1 MHGVIADKLGV
12 IKLMDKREVYF
23 DNSATTRAFDEVRD
37 IVAETMTVDYGNT
50 SSRHMKG
57 VEAERYVKAAR
68 EKIAKT
74 LKVTEKEIVFT
85 SGGTESNNLAII
97 GSAIANQR
105 AGKHIITTA
114 IEHASVAAVVGFLE
128 EQGFEVTILPVDEN
142 GQISLEELEA
152 AIREDTILVS
162 MMQIN
167 NEMGAIEPVAE
178 AGALIKKKNP
188 NTLFHVD
195 AIQSYGKLRIYPK
208 KMNVDMLSVSG
219 HKLHG
224 PKGSG
229 FLYIKENTKAI
240 ITTHA
245 SNVCGTIIPI
255 EEIGALC
262 KEKGL
267 VYAVDTAQT
276 AGILNIDMQKANID
290 FLAFTGHKGL
300 LGPQGIGGFIASD
313 KLEGLIDPVISGGT
327 GSLSDSEEIPDFL
340 PDRFESGTLNLP
352 GIIGLHQALVYLKE
366 AGIDNMRK
374 EKMEITKYFLDQVK
388 EIDGVKVAGKK
399 TVEGRLGV
407 VSIDFEGFDNSI
419 VSFYLSSK
427 YKIMTRVGMHCAPRA
442 HKTLKTFPQGTVRFS
457 FSHFNTKEEVDICID
472 AIKTILDDLRQGEE
486 LI

>member
-1 MHGVIADKLGV
+1 MKDI
-12 IKLMDKREVYF
+12 YF
-23 DNSATTRAFDEVRD
+23 DNSSTSFPKAPNVGRAMGEFIENGAFNINRGSYEGAYEAGSAVLDTREMLKDLFNCPNSKNVVFTPSVTYSLNFFIKGFLKPGDHVLVTSVEHNAVMRPLVQMEKLGVEFDAVPCDEEGGV
-37 IVAETMTVDYGNT
+37 TVDD
-50 SSRHMKG
+50 
-57 VEAERYVKAAR
+57 
-68 EKIAKT
+68 
-74 LKVTEKEIVFT
+74 F
-85 SGGTESNNLAII
+85 
-97 GSAIANQR
+97 R
-105 AGKHIITTA
+105 A
-114 IEHASVAAVVGFLE
+114 
-128 EQGFEVTILPVDEN
+128 
-142 GQISLEELEA
+142 
-152 AIREDTILVS
+152 
-162 MMQIN
+162 
-167 NEMGAIEPVAE
+167 
-178 AGALIKKKNP
+178 
-188 NTLFHVD
+188 
-195 AIQSYGKLRIYPK
+195 
-208 KMNVDMLSVSG
+208 
-219 HKLHG
+219 
-224 PKGSG
+224 
-229 FLYIKENTKAI
+229 YIKENTKAI

-313 KLEGLIDPVISGGT
+313 KLEGLIEPVISGGT

-366 AGIDNMRK
+366 AGIDNMRN

-388 EIDGVKVAGKK
+388 EIEGVKVAGKK

-457 FSHFNTKEEVDICID
+457 FSHFNTKEEVDVCID
-472 AIKTILDDLRQGEE
+472 SIKTILSDLRQGED

>member
-1 MHGVIADKLGV
+1 MKDI
-12 IKLMDKREVYF
+12 YF
-23 DNSATTRAFDEVRD
+23 DNSSTSFPKAPNVGRAMGEFIENGAFNINRGSYEGAYEAGSAVLDTREMLKDLFNCPNSKNVVFTPSVTYSLNFFIKGFLKPGDHVL
-37 IVAETMTVDYGNT
+37 VT
-50 SSRHMKG
+50 SVEHNAVMRPLVQMEKLG
-57 VEAERYVKAAR
+57 VEFDAVPCDE
-68 EKIAKT
+68 EGG
-74 LKVTEKEIVFT
+74 VTADDF
-85 SGGTESNNLAII
+85 
-97 GSAIANQR
+97 R
-105 AGKHIITTA
+105 A
-114 IEHASVAAVVGFLE
+114 
-128 EQGFEVTILPVDEN
+128 
-142 GQISLEELEA
+142 
-152 AIREDTILVS
+152 
-162 MMQIN
+162 
-167 NEMGAIEPVAE
+167 
-178 AGALIKKKNP
+178 
-188 NTLFHVD
+188 
-195 AIQSYGKLRIYPK
+195 
-208 KMNVDMLSVSG
+208 
-219 HKLHG
+219 
-224 PKGSG
+224 
-229 FLYIKENTKAI
+229 YIKENTKAI

-457 FSHFNTKEEVDICID
+457 FSHFNTKEEVDVCID
-472 AIKTILDDLRQGEE
+472 SIKTILSDLRQGEE

>member
-1 MHGVIADKLGV
+1 MKDI
-12 IKLMDKREVYF
+12 YF
-23 DNSATTRAFDEVRD
+23 DNSSTSFPKAPNVGRAMGEFIENGAFNINRGSYEGAYEAGSAVLDTREMLKDLFNCPNSKNVVFTPSVTYSLNFFIKGFLKPGDHVL
-37 IVAETMTVDYGNT
+37 VT
-50 SSRHMKG
+50 SVEHNAVMRPLVQMEKLG
-57 VEAERYVKAAR
+57 VE
-68 EKIAKT
+68 
-74 LKVTEKEIVFT
+74 FD
-85 SGGTESNNLAII
+85 
-97 GSAIANQR
+97 
-105 AGKHIITTA
+105 
-114 IEHASVAAVVGFLE
+114 AVPCDE
-128 EQGFEVTILPVDEN
+128 EGEVTADDFR
-142 GQISLEELEA
+142 A
-152 AIREDTILVS
+152 
-162 MMQIN
+162 
-167 NEMGAIEPVAE
+167 
-178 AGALIKKKNP
+178 
-188 NTLFHVD
+188 
-195 AIQSYGKLRIYPK
+195 
-208 KMNVDMLSVSG
+208 
-219 HKLHG
+219 
-224 PKGSG
+224 
-229 FLYIKENTKAI
+229 YIKENTKAI

-366 AGIDNMRK
+366 AGIDNMRN

-388 EIDGVKVAGKK
+388 EIEGVKVAGKK

-457 FSHFNTKEEVDICID
+457 FSHFNTKEEVDVCID
-472 AIKTILDDLRQGEE
+472 SIKTILSDLRQGED

>member
-1 MHGVIADKLGV
+1 MKDI
-12 IKLMDKREVYF
+12 YF
-23 DNSATTRAFDEVRD
+23 DNSSTSFPKAPNVGRAMGEFIENGAFNINRGSYEGAYEAGSAVLDTREMLKDLFNCPNSKNVVFTPSVTYSLNFFIKGFLKPGDHVL
-37 IVAETMTVDYGNT
+37 VT
-50 SSRHMKG
+50 SVEHNAVMRPLVQMEKLG
-57 VEAERYVKAAR
+57 VEFDAVPCDE
-68 EKIAKT
+68 EGG
-74 LKVTEKEIVFT
+74 VTADDF
-85 SGGTESNNLAII
+85 
-97 GSAIANQR
+97 R
-105 AGKHIITTA
+105 A
-114 IEHASVAAVVGFLE
+114 
-128 EQGFEVTILPVDEN
+128 
-142 GQISLEELEA
+142 
-152 AIREDTILVS
+152 
-162 MMQIN
+162 
-167 NEMGAIEPVAE
+167 
-178 AGALIKKKNP
+178 
-188 NTLFHVD
+188 
-195 AIQSYGKLRIYPK
+195 
-208 KMNVDMLSVSG
+208 
-219 HKLHG
+219 
-224 PKGSG
+224 
-229 FLYIKENTKAI
+229 YIKENTKTI

-457 FSHFNTKEEVDICID
+457 FSHFNTKEEVDICIN
-472 AIKTILDDLRQGEE
+472 AIKTILSDLRQGGE

>member
-1 MHGVIADKLGV
+1 MKDI
-12 IKLMDKREVYF
+12 YF
-23 DNSATTRAFDEVRD
+23 DNSSTSFPKAPNVGRAMGEFIENGAFNINRGSYEGAYEAGSAVLDTREMLKDLFNCPNSKNVVFTPSVTYSLNFFIKGFLKPGDHVL
-37 IVAETMTVDYGNT
+37 VT
-50 SSRHMKG
+50 SGEHTAVMRPLVQMEKLG
-57 VEAERYVKAAR
+57 VE
-68 EKIAKT
+68 
-74 LKVTEKEIVFT
+74 
-85 SGGTESNNLAII
+85 
-97 GSAIANQR
+97 
-105 AGKHIITTA
+105 
-114 IEHASVAAVVGFLE
+114 
-128 EQGFEVTILPVDEN
+128 
-142 GQISLEELEA
+142 
-152 AIREDTILVS
+152 
-162 MMQIN
+162 
-167 NEMGAIEPVAE
+167 
-178 AGALIKKKNP
+178 
-188 NTLFHVD
+188 VD
-195 AIQSYGKLRIYPK
+195 AVPCDEEGGVTADDFRA
-208 KMNVDMLSVSG
+208 
-219 HKLHG
+219 
-224 PKGSG
+224 
-229 FLYIKENTKAI
+229 YIKENTKAI

-366 AGIDNMRK
+366 AGIDNMRN

-457 FSHFNTKEEVDICID
+457 FSHFNTKEEVDVCID
-472 AIKTILDDLRQGEE
+472 SIKTILSDLRQGEDR
-486 LI
+486 I

>member
-1 MHGVIADKLGV
+1 MKDI
-12 IKLMDKREVYF
+12 YF
-23 DNSATTRAFDEVRD
+23 DNSSTSFPKAPNVGRAMGEFIENGAFNINRGSYEGAYEAGSAVLDTREMLKDLFNCPNSKNVVFTPSVTYSLNFFIKGFLKPGDHVL
-37 IVAETMTVDYGNT
+37 VT
-50 SSRHMKG
+50 SVEHNAVMRPLVQMKKLG
-57 VEAERYVKAAR
+57 VEFDAVPCDE
-68 EKIAKT
+68 EGG
-74 LKVTEKEIVFT
+74 VTADDF
-85 SGGTESNNLAII
+85 
-97 GSAIANQR
+97 R
-105 AGKHIITTA
+105 A
-114 IEHASVAAVVGFLE
+114 
-128 EQGFEVTILPVDEN
+128 
-142 GQISLEELEA
+142 
-152 AIREDTILVS
+152 
-162 MMQIN
+162 
-167 NEMGAIEPVAE
+167 
-178 AGALIKKKNP
+178 
-188 NTLFHVD
+188 
-195 AIQSYGKLRIYPK
+195 
-208 KMNVDMLSVSG
+208 
-219 HKLHG
+219 
-224 PKGSG
+224 
-229 FLYIKENTKAI
+229 YIKENTKAI

-366 AGIDNMRK
+366 AGIDNMRN

-457 FSHFNTKEEVDICID
+457 FSHFNTKEEVDICIN
-472 AIKTILDDLRQGEE
+472 AIKTILSDLRQGEE

>member
-1 MHGVIADKLGV
+1 MKDI
-12 IKLMDKREVYF
+12 YF
-23 DNSATTRAFDEVRD
+23 DNSSTSFPKAPNVGRAMGEFIENGAFNINRGSYEGAYEAGSAVLDTREMLKDLFNCPNSKNVVFTPSVTYSLNFFIKGFLKPGDHVL
-37 IVAETMTVDYGNT
+37 VT
-50 SSRHMKG
+50 SVEHNAVMRPLVQMEKLG
-57 VEAERYVKAAR
+57 VEFDAVPCDE
-68 EKIAKT
+68 EGG
-74 LKVTEKEIVFT
+74 VTADDF
-85 SGGTESNNLAII
+85 
-97 GSAIANQR
+97 R
-105 AGKHIITTA
+105 A
-114 IEHASVAAVVGFLE
+114 
-128 EQGFEVTILPVDEN
+128 
-142 GQISLEELEA
+142 
-152 AIREDTILVS
+152 
-162 MMQIN
+162 
-167 NEMGAIEPVAE
+167 
-178 AGALIKKKNP
+178 
-188 NTLFHVD
+188 
-195 AIQSYGKLRIYPK
+195 
-208 KMNVDMLSVSG
+208 
-219 HKLHG
+219 
-224 PKGSG
+224 
-229 FLYIKENTKAI
+229 YIKENTKAI

-340 PDRFESGTLNLP
+340 PDRFDSGTLNLP

-457 FSHFNTKEEVDICID
+457 FSHFNTKEEVDVCID
-472 AIKTILDDLRQGEE
+472 AIKTILSDLRQGED

>member
-1 MHGVIADKLGV
+1 MKDI
-12 IKLMDKREVYF
+12 YF
-23 DNSATTRAFDEVRD
+23 DNSSTSFPKAPNVGRAMGEFIENGAFNINRGSYEGAYEAGSAVLDTREMLKDLFNCPNSKNVVFTPSVTYSLNFFIKGFLKPGDHVL
-37 IVAETMTVDYGNT
+37 VT
-50 SSRHMKG
+50 SVEHNAVMRPLVQMEKLG
-57 VEAERYVKAAR
+57 VEFDAVPCDE
-68 EKIAKT
+68 EGG
-74 LKVTEKEIVFT
+74 VTADDF
-85 SGGTESNNLAII
+85 
-97 GSAIANQR
+97 R
-105 AGKHIITTA
+105 A
-114 IEHASVAAVVGFLE
+114 
-128 EQGFEVTILPVDEN
+128 
-142 GQISLEELEA
+142 
-152 AIREDTILVS
+152 
-162 MMQIN
+162 
-167 NEMGAIEPVAE
+167 
-178 AGALIKKKNP
+178 
-188 NTLFHVD
+188 
-195 AIQSYGKLRIYPK
+195 
-208 KMNVDMLSVSG
+208 
-219 HKLHG
+219 
-224 PKGSG
+224 
-229 FLYIKENTKAI
+229 YIKENTKAI

-245 SNVCGTIIPI
+245 SNVCGRIIPI

-457 FSHFNTKEEVDICID
+457 FSHFNTKEEVDVCID
-472 AIKTILDDLRQGEE
+472 AIKTILSDLRQGED

>member
-1 MHGVIADKLGV
+1 MKDI
-12 IKLMDKREVYF
+12 YF
-23 DNSATTRAFDEVRD
+23 DNSSTSFPKAPNVGRAMGEFIENGAFNINRGSYEGAYEAGSAVLDTREMLKDLFNCPNSKNVVFTPSVTYSLNFFIKGFLKPGDHVL
-37 IVAETMTVDYGNT
+37 VT
-50 SSRHMKG
+50 SVEHNAVMRPLVQMEKLG
-57 VEAERYVKAAR
+57 VEFDAVPCDE
-68 EKIAKT
+68 EGG
-74 LKVTEKEIVFT
+74 VTADDF
-85 SGGTESNNLAII
+85 
-97 GSAIANQR
+97 R
-105 AGKHIITTA
+105 A
-114 IEHASVAAVVGFLE
+114 
-128 EQGFEVTILPVDEN
+128 
-142 GQISLEELEA
+142 
-152 AIREDTILVS
+152 
-162 MMQIN
+162 
-167 NEMGAIEPVAE
+167 
-178 AGALIKKKNP
+178 
-188 NTLFHVD
+188 
-195 AIQSYGKLRIYPK
+195 
-208 KMNVDMLSVSG
+208 
-219 HKLHG
+219 
-224 PKGSG
+224 
-229 FLYIKENTKAI
+229 YIKENTKAI

-366 AGIDNMRK
+366 AGIDNMRN

-442 HKTLKTFPQGTVRFS
+442 LKTLKTFPQGTVRFS
-457 FSHFNTKEEVDICID
+457 FSHFNTKEEVDVCID
-472 AIKTILDDLRQGEE
+472 SIKTILSDLRQGED

>member
-1 MHGVIADKLGV
+1 MKDI
-12 IKLMDKREVYF
+12 YF
-23 DNSATTRAFDEVRD
+23 DNSSTSFPKAPNVGRAMGEFIENGAFNINRGSYEGAYEAGSAVLDTREMLKDLFNCPNSKNVVFTPSVTYSLNFFIKGFLKPGDHVL
-37 IVAETMTVDYGNT
+37 VT
-50 SSRHMKG
+50 SVEHNAVMRPLVQMAKLG
-57 VEAERYVKAAR
+57 VEFDAVPCDE
-68 EKIAKT
+68 EGG
-74 LKVTEKEIVFT
+74 VTADDF
-85 SGGTESNNLAII
+85 
-97 GSAIANQR
+97 R
-105 AGKHIITTA
+105 A
-114 IEHASVAAVVGFLE
+114 
-128 EQGFEVTILPVDEN
+128 
-142 GQISLEELEA
+142 
-152 AIREDTILVS
+152 
-162 MMQIN
+162 
-167 NEMGAIEPVAE
+167 
-178 AGALIKKKNP
+178 
-188 NTLFHVD
+188 
-195 AIQSYGKLRIYPK
+195 
-208 KMNVDMLSVSG
+208 
-219 HKLHG
+219 
-224 PKGSG
+224 
-229 FLYIKENTKAI
+229 YIKENTKAI

-457 FSHFNTKEEVDICID
+457 FSHFNTKEEVDICIN
-472 AIKTILDDLRQGEE
+472 AIKTILSDLRQGEE

>member
-1 MHGVIADKLGV
+1 MKDI
-12 IKLMDKREVYF
+12 YF
-23 DNSATTRAFDEVRD
+23 DNSSTSFPKAPNVGRAMGEFIENGAFNINRGSYEGAYEAGSAVLDTREMLKDLFNCPNSKNVVFTPSVTYSLNFFIKGFLKPGDHVL
-37 IVAETMTVDYGNT
+37 VT
-50 SSRHMKG
+50 SVEHNAVMRPLVQMEKLG
-57 VEAERYVKAAR
+57 VEFDAVPCDE
-68 EKIAKT
+68 EGG
-74 LKVTEKEIVFT
+74 VTADDF
-85 SGGTESNNLAII
+85 
-97 GSAIANQR
+97 R
-105 AGKHIITTA
+105 A
-114 IEHASVAAVVGFLE
+114 
-128 EQGFEVTILPVDEN
+128 
-142 GQISLEELEA
+142 
-152 AIREDTILVS
+152 
-162 MMQIN
+162 
-167 NEMGAIEPVAE
+167 
-178 AGALIKKKNP
+178 
-188 NTLFHVD
+188 
-195 AIQSYGKLRIYPK
+195 
-208 KMNVDMLSVSG
+208 
-219 HKLHG
+219 
-224 PKGSG
+224 
-229 FLYIKENTKAI
+229 YIKENTKAI

-366 AGIDNMRK
+366 AGIDNMRN

-419 VSFYLSSK
+419 VSFYLSNR

-457 FSHFNTKEEVDICID
+457 FSHFNTKEEVDICIN
-472 AIKTILDDLRQGEE
+472 AIKTILSDLRQGEE

>member
-1 MHGVIADKLGV
+1 MKDI
-12 IKLMDKREVYF
+12 YF
-23 DNSATTRAFDEVRD
+23 DNSSTSFPKAPNVGRAMGEFIENGAFNINRGSYEGAYEAGSAVLDTREMLKDLFNCPNSKNVVFTPSVTYSLNFFIKGFLKPGDHVL
-37 IVAETMTVDYGNT
+37 VT
-50 SSRHMKG
+50 SVEHNAVMRPLVQMEKLG
-57 VEAERYVKAAR
+57 VEFDAVPCDE
-68 EKIAKT
+68 EGG
-74 LKVTEKEIVFT
+74 VTADDF
-85 SGGTESNNLAII
+85 
-97 GSAIANQR
+97 R
-105 AGKHIITTA
+105 A
-114 IEHASVAAVVGFLE
+114 
-128 EQGFEVTILPVDEN
+128 
-142 GQISLEELEA
+142 
-152 AIREDTILVS
+152 
-162 MMQIN
+162 
-167 NEMGAIEPVAE
+167 
-178 AGALIKKKNP
+178 
-188 NTLFHVD
+188 
-195 AIQSYGKLRIYPK
+195 
-208 KMNVDMLSVSG
+208 
-219 HKLHG
+219 
-224 PKGSG
+224 
-229 FLYIKENTKAI
+229 YIKENTKAI

-366 AGIDNMRK
+366 AGIDDMRN

-457 FSHFNTKEEVDICID
+457 FSHFNTKEEVDICIN
-472 AIKTILDDLRQGEE
+472 AIKTILSDLRQGEE

>member
-1 MHGVIADKLGV
+1 MKDI
-12 IKLMDKREVYF
+12 YF
-23 DNSATTRAFDEVRD
+23 DNSSTSFPKAPNVGRAMGEFIENGAFNINRGSYEGAYEAGSAVLDTREMLKDLFNCPNSKNVVFTPSVTYSLNFFIKGFLKPGDHVL
-37 IVAETMTVDYGNT
+37 VT
-50 SSRHMKG
+50 SVEHNAVMRPLVQMEKLG
-57 VEAERYVKAAR
+57 VEFDAVPCDE
-68 EKIAKT
+68 EGG
-74 LKVTEKEIVFT
+74 VTADDF
-85 SGGTESNNLAII
+85 
-97 GSAIANQR
+97 R
-105 AGKHIITTA
+105 A
-114 IEHASVAAVVGFLE
+114 
-128 EQGFEVTILPVDEN
+128 
-142 GQISLEELEA
+142 
-152 AIREDTILVS
+152 
-162 MMQIN
+162 
-167 NEMGAIEPVAE
+167 
-178 AGALIKKKNP
+178 
-188 NTLFHVD
+188 
-195 AIQSYGKLRIYPK
+195 
-208 KMNVDMLSVSG
+208 
-219 HKLHG
+219 
-224 PKGSG
+224 
-229 FLYIKENTKAI
+229 YIKENTKAI

-366 AGIDNMRK
+366 SGIDNMRK

-457 FSHFNTKEEVDICID
+457 FSHFNTKEEVDVCID
-472 AIKTILDDLRQGEE
+472 AIKTILSDLRQGED

>member
-1 MHGVIADKLGV
+1 MKDI
-12 IKLMDKREVYF
+12 YF
-23 DNSATTRAFDEVRD
+23 DNSSTSFPKAPNVGRAMGEFIENGAFNINRGSYEGAYEAGSAVLDTREMLKDLFNCPNSKNVVFTPSVTYSLNFFIKGFFKPGDHVL
-37 IVAETMTVDYGNT
+37 VT
-50 SSRHMKG
+50 SVEHNAVMRPLVQMEKLG
-57 VEAERYVKAAR
+57 VEFDAVPCDE
-68 EKIAKT
+68 EGG
-74 LKVTEKEIVFT
+74 VTADDF
-85 SGGTESNNLAII
+85 
-97 GSAIANQR
+97 R
-105 AGKHIITTA
+105 A
-114 IEHASVAAVVGFLE
+114 
-128 EQGFEVTILPVDEN
+128 
-142 GQISLEELEA
+142 
-152 AIREDTILVS
+152 
-162 MMQIN
+162 
-167 NEMGAIEPVAE
+167 
-178 AGALIKKKNP
+178 
-188 NTLFHVD
+188 
-195 AIQSYGKLRIYPK
+195 
-208 KMNVDMLSVSG
+208 
-219 HKLHG
+219 
-224 PKGSG
+224 
-229 FLYIKENTKAI
+229 YIKENTKAI

-366 AGIDNMRK
+366 AGIDNMRN

-457 FSHFNTKEEVDICID
+457 FSHFNTKEEVDVCID
-472 AIKTILDDLRQGEE
+472 SIKTILSDLRQGED

>member
-1 MHGVIADKLGV
+1 MKDI
-12 IKLMDKREVYF
+12 YF
-23 DNSATTRAFDEVRD
+23 DNSSTSFPKAPNVGRAMGEFIENGAFNINRGSYEGAYEAGSAVLDTREMLKDLFNCPNSKNVVFTPSVTYSLNFFIKGFLKPGDHVL
-37 IVAETMTVDYGNT
+37 VT
-50 SSRHMKG
+50 SVEHNAVMRPLVQMEKLG
-57 VEAERYVKAAR
+57 VEFDAVPCDE
-68 EKIAKT
+68 EGG
-74 LKVTEKEIVFT
+74 VTADDF
-85 SGGTESNNLAII
+85 
-97 GSAIANQR
+97 R
-105 AGKHIITTA
+105 A
-114 IEHASVAAVVGFLE
+114 
-128 EQGFEVTILPVDEN
+128 
-142 GQISLEELEA
+142 
-152 AIREDTILVS
+152 
-162 MMQIN
+162 
-167 NEMGAIEPVAE
+167 
-178 AGALIKKKNP
+178 
-188 NTLFHVD
+188 
-195 AIQSYGKLRIYPK
+195 
-208 KMNVDMLSVSG
+208 
-219 HKLHG
+219 
-224 PKGSG
+224 
-229 FLYIKENTKAI
+229 YIKENTKAI

-457 FSHFNTKEEVDICID
+457 FSHFNTKEEVDVCID
-472 AIKTILDDLRQGEE
+472 SIKTILSDLRQGED

>member
-1 MHGVIADKLGV
+1 MKDI
-12 IKLMDKREVYF
+12 YF
-23 DNSATTRAFDEVRD
+23 DNSSTSFPKAPNVGRAMGEFIENGAFNINRGSYEGAYEAGSAVLDTREMLKDLFNCPNSKNVVFTPSVTYSLNFFIKGFLKPGDHVL
-37 IVAETMTVDYGNT
+37 VT
-50 SSRHMKG
+50 SVEHNAVMRPLVQMEKLG
-57 VEAERYVKAAR
+57 VEFDAVPCDE
-68 EKIAKT
+68 EGG
-74 LKVTEKEIVFT
+74 VTADDF
-85 SGGTESNNLAII
+85 
-97 GSAIANQR
+97 R
-105 AGKHIITTA
+105 A
-114 IEHASVAAVVGFLE
+114 
-128 EQGFEVTILPVDEN
+128 
-142 GQISLEELEA
+142 
-152 AIREDTILVS
+152 
-162 MMQIN
+162 
-167 NEMGAIEPVAE
+167 
-178 AGALIKKKNP
+178 
-188 NTLFHVD
+188 
-195 AIQSYGKLRIYPK
+195 
-208 KMNVDMLSVSG
+208 
-219 HKLHG
+219 
-224 PKGSG
+224 
-229 FLYIKENTKAI
+229 YIKENTKAI

-313 KLEGLIDPVISGGT
+313 KLEGLIEPVISGGT

-366 AGIDNMRK
+366 AGIDNMRN

-388 EIDGVKVAGKK
+388 EINGVKVAGKK

-457 FSHFNTKEEVDICID
+457 FSHFNTKEEVDVCID
-472 AIKTILDDLRQGEE
+472 SIKTILSDLRQGED

>member
-1 MHGVIADKLGV
+1 MKDI
-12 IKLMDKREVYF
+12 YF
-23 DNSATTRAFDEVRD
+23 DNSSTSFPKAPNVGRSMGEFIVNGAFNINRGSYEGAYEAGSAVLDTREMLKDLFNCPNSKNVVFTPSVTYSLNFFIKGFLKPGDHVL
-37 IVAETMTVDYGNT
+37 VT
-50 SSRHMKG
+50 SVEHNAVMRPLVQMEKLG
-57 VEAERYVKAAR
+57 VEFDAVPCDE
-68 EKIAKT
+68 EGG
-74 LKVTEKEIVFT
+74 VTADDF
-85 SGGTESNNLAII
+85 
-97 GSAIANQR
+97 R
-105 AGKHIITTA
+105 A
-114 IEHASVAAVVGFLE
+114 
-128 EQGFEVTILPVDEN
+128 
-142 GQISLEELEA
+142 
-152 AIREDTILVS
+152 
-162 MMQIN
+162 
-167 NEMGAIEPVAE
+167 
-178 AGALIKKKNP
+178 
-188 NTLFHVD
+188 
-195 AIQSYGKLRIYPK
+195 
-208 KMNVDMLSVSG
+208 
-219 HKLHG
+219 
-224 PKGSG
+224 
-229 FLYIKENTKAI
+229 YIKENTKAI

-366 AGIDNMRK
+366 AGIDNMRN

-457 FSHFNTKEEVDICID
+457 FSHFNTKEEVDVCID
-472 AIKTILDDLRQGEE
+472 SIKTILSDLRQGED

>member
-1 MHGVIADKLGV
+1 MKDI
-12 IKLMDKREVYF
+12 YF
-23 DNSATTRAFDEVRD
+23 DNSSTSFPKAPNVGRAMGEFIENGAFNINRGSYEGAYEAGSAVLDTREMLKDLFNCPNSKNVVFTPSVTYSLNFFIKGFLKPGDHVL
-37 IVAETMTVDYGNT
+37 VT
-50 SSRHMKG
+50 SVEHNAVMRPLVQMAKLG
-57 VEAERYVKAAR
+57 VEFDAVPCDE
-68 EKIAKT
+68 EGG
-74 LKVTEKEIVFT
+74 VTADDF
-85 SGGTESNNLAII
+85 
-97 GSAIANQR
+97 R
-105 AGKHIITTA
+105 A
-114 IEHASVAAVVGFLE
+114 
-128 EQGFEVTILPVDEN
+128 
-142 GQISLEELEA
+142 
-152 AIREDTILVS
+152 
-162 MMQIN
+162 
-167 NEMGAIEPVAE
+167 
-178 AGALIKKKNP
+178 
-188 NTLFHVD
+188 
-195 AIQSYGKLRIYPK
+195 
-208 KMNVDMLSVSG
+208 
-219 HKLHG
+219 
-224 PKGSG
+224 
-229 FLYIKENTKAI
+229 YIKENTKAI

-366 AGIDNMRK
+366 AGIDNMRN

-388 EIDGVKVAGKK
+388 EIEGVKVAGKK
-399 TVEGRLGV
+399 IVEGRLGV

-457 FSHFNTKEEVDICID
+457 FSHFNTKEEVDVCID
-472 AIKTILDDLRQGEE
+472 SIKTILSDLRQGED

>member
-1 MHGVIADKLGV
+1 MKDI
-12 IKLMDKREVYF
+12 YF
-23 DNSATTRAFDEVRD
+23 DNSSTSFPKAPNVGRAMGEFIENGAFNINRGSYEGAYEAGSAVLDTREMLKDLFNCPNSKNVVFTPSVTYSLNFFIKGFLKPGDHVL
-37 IVAETMTVDYGNT
+37 VT
-50 SSRHMKG
+50 SVEHNAVMRPLVQMEKLG
-57 VEAERYVKAAR
+57 VEFDAVPCDE
-68 EKIAKT
+68 EGG
-74 LKVTEKEIVFT
+74 VTADDF
-85 SGGTESNNLAII
+85 
-97 GSAIANQR
+97 R
-105 AGKHIITTA
+105 A
-114 IEHASVAAVVGFLE
+114 
-128 EQGFEVTILPVDEN
+128 
-142 GQISLEELEA
+142 
-152 AIREDTILVS
+152 
-162 MMQIN
+162 
-167 NEMGAIEPVAE
+167 
-178 AGALIKKKNP
+178 
-188 NTLFHVD
+188 
-195 AIQSYGKLRIYPK
+195 
-208 KMNVDMLSVSG
+208 
-219 HKLHG
+219 
-224 PKGSG
+224 
-229 FLYIKENTKAI
+229 YIKENTKAI

-300 LGPQGIGGFIASD
+300 LGPQGIGGFITSD
-313 KLEGLIDPVISGGT
+313 KLEGLIEPVISGGT
-327 GSLSDSEEIPDFL
+327 GSLSDSDEIPDFL

-366 AGIDNMRK
+366 AGIDNMRN

-388 EIDGVKVAGKK
+388 EIEGVKVAGKK

-457 FSHFNTKEEVDICID
+457 FSHFNTKEEVDVCID
-472 AIKTILDDLRQGEE
+472 SIKTILSDLRQGED

>member
-1 MHGVIADKLGV
+1 MKDI
-12 IKLMDKREVYF
+12 YF
-23 DNSATTRAFDEVRD
+23 DNSSTSFPKAPNVGRAMGEFIENGAFNINRGSYEGAYEAGSAVLDTREMLKDLFNCPNSKNVVFTPSVTYSLNFFIKGFLKPGDHVL
-37 IVAETMTVDYGNT
+37 VT
-50 SSRHMKG
+50 SVEHNAVMRPLVQMEKLG
-57 VEAERYVKAAR
+57 VEFDAVPCDE
-68 EKIAKT
+68 EGG
-74 LKVTEKEIVFT
+74 VTADDF
-85 SGGTESNNLAII
+85 
-97 GSAIANQR
+97 R
-105 AGKHIITTA
+105 A
-114 IEHASVAAVVGFLE
+114 
-128 EQGFEVTILPVDEN
+128 
-142 GQISLEELEA
+142 
-152 AIREDTILVS
+152 
-162 MMQIN
+162 
-167 NEMGAIEPVAE
+167 
-178 AGALIKKKNP
+178 
-188 NTLFHVD
+188 
-195 AIQSYGKLRIYPK
+195 
-208 KMNVDMLSVSG
+208 
-219 HKLHG
+219 
-224 PKGSG
+224 
-229 FLYIKENTKAI
+229 YIKENTKAI

-290 FLAFTGHKGL
+290 FLTFTGHKGL

-366 AGIDNMRK
+366 AGIDNMRN

-388 EIDGVKVAGKK
+388 EIEGVRIAGKK

-457 FSHFNTKEEVDICID
+457 FSHFNTKEEVDVCID
-472 AIKTILDDLRQGEE
+472 SIKTILSDLRQGED

>member
-1 MHGVIADKLGV
+1 MKDI
-12 IKLMDKREVYF
+12 YF
-23 DNSATTRAFDEVRD
+23 DNSSTSFPKAPNVGRAMGEFIENGAFNINRGSYEGAYEAGSAVLDTREMLKDLFNCPNSKNVVFTPSVTYSLNFFIKGFLKPGDHVL
-37 IVAETMTVDYGNT
+37 VT
-50 SSRHMKG
+50 SVEHNAVMRPLVQMEKLG
-57 VEAERYVKAAR
+57 VEFDAVPCDE
-68 EKIAKT
+68 EGG
-74 LKVTEKEIVFT
+74 VTADDF
-85 SGGTESNNLAII
+85 
-97 GSAIANQR
+97 R
-105 AGKHIITTA
+105 A
-114 IEHASVAAVVGFLE
+114 
-128 EQGFEVTILPVDEN
+128 
-142 GQISLEELEA
+142 
-152 AIREDTILVS
+152 
-162 MMQIN
+162 
-167 NEMGAIEPVAE
+167 
-178 AGALIKKKNP
+178 
-188 NTLFHVD
+188 
-195 AIQSYGKLRIYPK
+195 
-208 KMNVDMLSVSG
+208 
-219 HKLHG
+219 
-224 PKGSG
+224 
-229 FLYIKENTKAI
+229 YIKENTKAI

-366 AGIDNMRK
+366 AGIDNMRN

-388 EIDGVKVAGKK
+388 EIDGMKVAGKK

-457 FSHFNTKEEVDICID
+457 FSHFNTKEEVDVCID
-472 AIKTILDDLRQGEE
+472 SIKTILSDLRQGED

>member
-1 MHGVIADKLGV
+1 MEKLGV
-12 IKLMDKREVYF
+12 EF
-23 DNSATTRAFDEVRD
+23 DAVPCDEEGGVTADDFRA
-37 IVAETMTVDYGNT
+37 
-50 SSRHMKG
+50 
-57 VEAERYVKAAR
+57 
-68 EKIAKT
+68 
-74 LKVTEKEIVFT
+74 
-85 SGGTESNNLAII
+85 
-97 GSAIANQR
+97 
-105 AGKHIITTA
+105 
-114 IEHASVAAVVGFLE
+114 
-128 EQGFEVTILPVDEN
+128 
-142 GQISLEELEA
+142 
-152 AIREDTILVS
+152 
-162 MMQIN
+162 
-167 NEMGAIEPVAE
+167 
-178 AGALIKKKNP
+178 
-188 NTLFHVD
+188 
-195 AIQSYGKLRIYPK
+195 
-208 KMNVDMLSVSG
+208 
-219 HKLHG
+219 
-224 PKGSG
+224 
-229 FLYIKENTKAI
+229 YIKENTKAI

-457 FSHFNTKEEVDICID
+457 FSHFNTKEEVDVCID
-472 AIKTILDDLRQGEE
+472 AIKTILSDLRQGED

>member
-1 MHGVIADKLGV
+1 MKDI
-12 IKLMDKREVYF
+12 YF
-23 DNSATTRAFDEVRD
+23 DNSSTSFPKAPNVGRAMGEFIENGAFNINRGSYEGAYEAGSAVLDTREMLKDLFNCPNSKNVVFTPSVTYSLNFFIKGFLKPGDHVL
-37 IVAETMTVDYGNT
+37 VT
-50 SSRHMKG
+50 SVEHNAVMRPLVQMEKLG
-57 VEAERYVKAAR
+57 VEFDAVPCDE
-68 EKIAKT
+68 EGG
-74 LKVTEKEIVFT
+74 VTADDF
-85 SGGTESNNLAII
+85 
-97 GSAIANQR
+97 R
-105 AGKHIITTA
+105 A
-114 IEHASVAAVVGFLE
+114 
-128 EQGFEVTILPVDEN
+128 
-142 GQISLEELEA
+142 
-152 AIREDTILVS
+152 
-162 MMQIN
+162 
-167 NEMGAIEPVAE
+167 
-178 AGALIKKKNP
+178 
-188 NTLFHVD
+188 
-195 AIQSYGKLRIYPK
+195 
-208 KMNVDMLSVSG
+208 
-219 HKLHG
+219 
-224 PKGSG
+224 
-229 FLYIKENTKAI
+229 YIKENTKAI

-366 AGIDNMRK
+366 AGIDNMRN

-457 FSHFNTKEEVDICID
+457 FSHFNTKEEVDVCID
-472 AIKTILDDLRQGEE
+472 SIKTILSDLRQGED
-486 LI
+486 II

>member
-1 MHGVIADKLGV
+1 MKDI
-12 IKLMDKREVYF
+12 YF
-23 DNSATTRAFDEVRD
+23 DNSSTSFPKAPNVGRAMGEFIENGAFNINRGSYEGAYEAGSAVLDTREMLKDLFNCPNSKNVVFTPSVTYSLNFFIKGFLKPGDHVL
-37 IVAETMTVDYGNT
+37 VT
-50 SSRHMKG
+50 SVEHNAVMRPLVQMAKLG
-57 VEAERYVKAAR
+57 VEFDAVPCDE
-68 EKIAKT
+68 EGG
-74 LKVTEKEIVFT
+74 VTADDF
-85 SGGTESNNLAII
+85 
-97 GSAIANQR
+97 R
-105 AGKHIITTA
+105 A
-114 IEHASVAAVVGFLE
+114 
-128 EQGFEVTILPVDEN
+128 
-142 GQISLEELEA
+142 
-152 AIREDTILVS
+152 
-162 MMQIN
+162 
-167 NEMGAIEPVAE
+167 
-178 AGALIKKKNP
+178 
-188 NTLFHVD
+188 
-195 AIQSYGKLRIYPK
+195 
-208 KMNVDMLSVSG
+208 
-219 HKLHG
+219 
-224 PKGSG
+224 
-229 FLYIKENTKAI
+229 YIKENTKAI

-366 AGIDNMRK
+366 AGIDNMRN

-457 FSHFNTKEEVDICID
+457 FSHFNTKEEVDVCID
-472 AIKTILDDLRQGEE
+472 SIKTILSDLRQGED

>member
-1 MHGVIADKLGV
+1 MKDI
-12 IKLMDKREVYF
+12 YF
-23 DNSATTRAFDEVRD
+23 DNSSTSFPKAPNVGRAMGEFIENGAFNINRGSYEGAYEAGSAVLDTREMLKDLFNCPNSKNVVFTPSVTYSLNFFIKGFLKPGDHVL
-37 IVAETMTVDYGNT
+37 VT
-50 SSRHMKG
+50 SVEHNAVMRPLVQMEKLG
-57 VEAERYVKAAR
+57 VEFDAVPCDE
-68 EKIAKT
+68 EGG
-74 LKVTEKEIVFT
+74 VTADDF
-85 SGGTESNNLAII
+85 
-97 GSAIANQR
+97 R
-105 AGKHIITTA
+105 A
-114 IEHASVAAVVGFLE
+114 
-128 EQGFEVTILPVDEN
+128 
-142 GQISLEELEA
+142 
-152 AIREDTILVS
+152 
-162 MMQIN
+162 
-167 NEMGAIEPVAE
+167 
-178 AGALIKKKNP
+178 
-188 NTLFHVD
+188 
-195 AIQSYGKLRIYPK
+195 
-208 KMNVDMLSVSG
+208 
-219 HKLHG
+219 
-224 PKGSG
+224 
-229 FLYIKENTKAI
+229 YIKENTKAI
-240 ITTHA
+240 RTTHA

-457 FSHFNTKEEVDICID
+457 FSHFNTKEEVDICIN
-472 AIKTILDDLRQGEE
+472 AIKTILSDLRQGEE

>member
-1 MHGVIADKLGV
+1 MKDI
-12 IKLMDKREVYF
+12 YF
-23 DNSATTRAFDEVRD
+23 DNSSTSFPKAPNVGRAMGEFIENGAFNINRGSYEGAYEAGSAVLDTREMLKDLFNCPNSKNVVFTPSLTYSLNFFIKGFLKPGDHVL
-37 IVAETMTVDYGNT
+37 VT
-50 SSRHMKG
+50 SVEHNAVMRPLVQMEKLG
-57 VEAERYVKAAR
+57 VEFDAVPCDE
-68 EKIAKT
+68 EGG
-74 LKVTEKEIVFT
+74 VTADDF
-85 SGGTESNNLAII
+85 
-97 GSAIANQR
+97 R
-105 AGKHIITTA
+105 A
-114 IEHASVAAVVGFLE
+114 
-128 EQGFEVTILPVDEN
+128 
-142 GQISLEELEA
+142 
-152 AIREDTILVS
+152 
-162 MMQIN
+162 
-167 NEMGAIEPVAE
+167 
-178 AGALIKKKNP
+178 
-188 NTLFHVD
+188 
-195 AIQSYGKLRIYPK
+195 
-208 KMNVDMLSVSG
+208 
-219 HKLHG
+219 
-224 PKGSG
+224 
-229 FLYIKENTKAI
+229 YIKENTKAI

-300 LGPQGIGGFIASD
+300 LGPQGIGGFITSD
-313 KLEGLIDPVISGGT
+313 KLEGLIEPVISGGT

-366 AGIDNMRK
+366 AGIDNMRN

-388 EIDGVKVAGKK
+388 EIEGVKVAGKK

-457 FSHFNTKEEVDICID
+457 FSHFNTKEEVDVCID
-472 AIKTILDDLRQGEE
+472 SIKTILSDLRQGED

>member
-1 MHGVIADKLGV
+1 MKDI
-12 IKLMDKREVYF
+12 YF
-23 DNSATTRAFDEVRD
+23 DNSSTSFPKAPNVGRAMGEFIDNGAFNINRGSYEGAYEAGSAVLDTREMLKDLFNCPNSKNVVFTPSVTYSLNFFIKGFLKPGDHVL
-37 IVAETMTVDYGNT
+37 VT
-50 SSRHMKG
+50 SVEHNAVMRPLVQMEKLG
-57 VEAERYVKAAR
+57 VEFDAVPCDE
-68 EKIAKT
+68 EGG
-74 LKVTEKEIVFT
+74 VTADDF
-85 SGGTESNNLAII
+85 
-97 GSAIANQR
+97 R
-105 AGKHIITTA
+105 A
-114 IEHASVAAVVGFLE
+114 
-128 EQGFEVTILPVDEN
+128 
-142 GQISLEELEA
+142 
-152 AIREDTILVS
+152 
-162 MMQIN
+162 
-167 NEMGAIEPVAE
+167 
-178 AGALIKKKNP
+178 
-188 NTLFHVD
+188 
-195 AIQSYGKLRIYPK
+195 
-208 KMNVDMLSVSG
+208 
-219 HKLHG
+219 
-224 PKGSG
+224 
-229 FLYIKENTKAI
+229 YIKENTKAI

-457 FSHFNTKEEVDICID
+457 FSHFNTKEEVDVCID
-472 AIKTILDDLRQGEE
+472 AIKTILSDLRQGED

>member
-1 MHGVIADKLGV
+1 MKDI
-12 IKLMDKREVYF
+12 YF
-23 DNSATTRAFDEVRD
+23 DNSSTSFPKAPNVGRAMGEFIENGAFNINRGSYEGAYEAGSAVLDTREMLKDLFNCPNSKNVVFTPSVTYSLNFFIKGFLKPGDHVL
-37 IVAETMTVDYGNT
+37 VT
-50 SSRHMKG
+50 SVEHNAVMRPLVQMEKLG
-57 VEAERYVKAAR
+57 VEFDAVPCDE
-68 EKIAKT
+68 EGG
-74 LKVTEKEIVFT
+74 VTADDF
-85 SGGTESNNLAII
+85 
-97 GSAIANQR
+97 R
-105 AGKHIITTA
+105 A
-114 IEHASVAAVVGFLE
+114 
-128 EQGFEVTILPVDEN
+128 
-142 GQISLEELEA
+142 
-152 AIREDTILVS
+152 
-162 MMQIN
+162 
-167 NEMGAIEPVAE
+167 
-178 AGALIKKKNP
+178 
-188 NTLFHVD
+188 
-195 AIQSYGKLRIYPK
+195 
-208 KMNVDMLSVSG
+208 
-219 HKLHG
+219 
-224 PKGSG
+224 
-229 FLYIKENTKAI
+229 YIKENTKAI

-366 AGIDNMRK
+366 AGIDNMRT
-374 EKMEITKYFLDQVK
+374 ENMEITKYFLDQVK

-457 FSHFNTKEEVDICID
+457 FSHFNTKEEVDICIN
-472 AIKTILDDLRQGEE
+472 AIKTILSDLRQGEE

>member
-1 MHGVIADKLGV
+1 MKDI
-12 IKLMDKREVYF
+12 YF
-23 DNSATTRAFDEVRD
+23 DNSSTSFPKAPNVGCAMGEFIENGAFNINRGSYEGAYEAGSAVLDTREMLKDLFNCPNSKNVVFTPSVTYSLNFFIKGFLKPGDHVL
-37 IVAETMTVDYGNT
+37 VT
-50 SSRHMKG
+50 SVEHNAVMRPLVQMEKLG
-57 VEAERYVKAAR
+57 VEFDAVPCDE
-68 EKIAKT
+68 EGG
-74 LKVTEKEIVFT
+74 VTADDF
-85 SGGTESNNLAII
+85 
-97 GSAIANQR
+97 R
-105 AGKHIITTA
+105 A
-114 IEHASVAAVVGFLE
+114 
-128 EQGFEVTILPVDEN
+128 
-142 GQISLEELEA
+142 
-152 AIREDTILVS
+152 
-162 MMQIN
+162 
-167 NEMGAIEPVAE
+167 
-178 AGALIKKKNP
+178 
-188 NTLFHVD
+188 
-195 AIQSYGKLRIYPK
+195 
-208 KMNVDMLSVSG
+208 
-219 HKLHG
+219 
-224 PKGSG
+224 
-229 FLYIKENTKAI
+229 YIKENTKAI

-300 LGPQGIGGFIASD
+300 LGPQGIGGFIARD

-457 FSHFNTKEEVDICID
+457 FSHFNTKEEVDVCID
-472 AIKTILDDLRQGEE
+472 SIKTILSDLRQGED

>member
-1 MHGVIADKLGV
+1 MKDI
-12 IKLMDKREVYF
+12 YF
-23 DNSATTRAFDEVRD
+23 DNSSTSFPKAPNVGRAMGEFIENGAFNINRGSYEGAYEAGSAVLDTREMLKDLFNCPNSKNVVFTPSVTYSLNFFIKGFLKPGDHVL
-37 IVAETMTVDYGNT
+37 VT
-50 SSRHMKG
+50 SVEHNAVMRPLVQMEKLG
-57 VEAERYVKAAR
+57 VEFDAVPCDE
-68 EKIAKT
+68 EGG
-74 LKVTEKEIVFT
+74 VTADDF
-85 SGGTESNNLAII
+85 
-97 GSAIANQR
+97 R
-105 AGKHIITTA
+105 A
-114 IEHASVAAVVGFLE
+114 
-128 EQGFEVTILPVDEN
+128 
-142 GQISLEELEA
+142 
-152 AIREDTILVS
+152 
-162 MMQIN
+162 
-167 NEMGAIEPVAE
+167 
-178 AGALIKKKNP
+178 
-188 NTLFHVD
+188 
-195 AIQSYGKLRIYPK
+195 
-208 KMNVDMLSVSG
+208 
-219 HKLHG
+219 
-224 PKGSG
+224 
-229 FLYIKENTKAI
+229 YIKENTKAI

-366 AGIDNMRK
+366 ARIDNMRN

-388 EIDGVKVAGKK
+388 EIEGVKVAGKK

-457 FSHFNTKEEVDICID
+457 FSHFNTKEEVDVCID
-472 AIKTILDDLRQGEE
+472 SIKTILSDLRQGED